1 MAYYLAFTS
10 GSEYV
15 DIPSA
20 ISVSGDGVLAEID
33 FEYKGASNDV
43 ICGGTSFSD
52 YWRIN
57 NDNQFRISIAGSANN
72 VNLISPLVV
81 GTRYMLK
88 LVRTGSSVE
97 VRDSTNTAITSA
109 TNISANPFIIGKI
122 GSFHNGSSNLTMD
135 LYGFKA
141 GSETYN
147 PSLSN
152 GTGSILP
159 TESGSNQGVLTNFPT
174 DDSQW
179 VFYDDGG
186 GSTVTVDVAFSVS
199 APSVS
204 GGASATLPQ
213 PNVDIAY
220 TVSVPSVNASVSA
233 SLPNPNAD
241 VSYTVNIPTV
251 SASAS
256 STLPQPQ
263 SDLSFTVSTP
273 SVDAGASVTIPGYN
287 ASVSFS
293 VNAPS
298 LSSNA
303 SATLPTPVANISYT
317 VSTPNINA
325 NTTAS
330 LPQPLSDIV
339 FTVNTPSVSATASA
353 TQTGWNADVDFTV
366 NAPSVSIS
374 ASATL
379 PQPDS
384 SVSFAVSPPQVS
396 VVAIVGG
403 IAIIVDDETNI
414 NQRVLS
420 TNINAPILS
429 NNING

>member
-1 MAYYLAFTS
+1 MAYYLAFTF

-109 TNISANPFIIGKI
+109 TNLNANPFVIGKI

-152 GTGSILP
+152 GTGSVLP
-159 TESGSNQGVLTNFPT
+159 TVSGSNQGMLTNFPT
-174 DDSQW
+174 DNSQW
-179 VFYDDGG
+179 VFFDDGG
-186 GSTVTVDVAFSVS
+186 AVTVDVTETSD
-199 APSVS
+199 
-204 GGASATLPQ
+204 SATESSSISISANITAQ
-213 PNVDIAY
+213 ITETYSDATESSVASIA
-220 TVSVPSVNASVSA
+220 
-233 SLPNPNAD
+233 
-241 VSYTVNIPTV
+241 
-251 SASAS
+251 
-256 STLPQPQ
+256 TLV
-263 SDLSFTVSTP
+263 T
-273 SVDAGASVTIPGYN
+273 ASVTE
-287 ASVSFS
+287 
-293 VNAPS
+293 
-298 LSSNA
+298 LSQDATES
-303 SATLPTPVANISYT
+303 SAVTITNNLVTLNVTEIA
-317 VSTPNINA
+317 
-325 NTTAS
+325 
-330 LPQPLSDIV
+330 QD
-339 FTVNTPSVSATASA
+339 FTESVSATVAGKVSALVTEFTADASESS
-353 TQTGWNADVDFTV
+353 TL
-366 NAPSVSIS
+366 SIS
-374 ASATL
+374 ANISAAVTEIAQDFADNIGVNVVSSFTVEVTETTVDFDEACYIQL
-379 PQPDS
+379 PVQRLVARKTI
-384 SVSFAVSPPQVS
+384 SVNSRRSGT
-396 VVAIVGG
+396 I
-403 IAIIVDDETNI
+403 
-414 NQRVLS
+414 RV
-420 TNINAPILS
+420 TRRNHVIRVK
-429 NNING
+429 

>member
-72 VNLISPLVV
+72 VNLISPLVA

-97 VRDSTNTAITSA
+97 VRDSTNAAITSA
-109 TNISANPFIIGKI
+109 TNLNANPFVIGKI

-159 TESGSNQGVLTNFPT
+159 TESGSNQSVLTNFPT

-186 GSTVTVDVAFSVS
+186 GSTLTADAAFSVS
-199 APSVS
+199 APNFSAS
-204 GGASATLPQ
+204 ASATLPKPASDVSYSVSLPTVIASAVASLPQ
-213 PNVDIAY
+213 PASDIAF
-220 TVSVPSVNASVSA
+220 TINAPSVSA
-233 SLPNPNAD
+233 N
-241 VSYTVNIPTV
+241 
-251 SASAS
+251 ASA
-256 STLPQPQ
+256 
-263 SDLSFTVSTP
+263 
-273 SVDAGASVTIPGYN
+273 TIPGYS
-287 ASVSFS
+287 ASVSFA

-298 LSSNA
+298 VSSNA
-303 SATLPTPVANISYT
+303 SATLPSPTADIAYT
-317 VSTPNINA
+317 VNA
-325 NTTAS
+325 PSISVDIDAS
-330 LPQPLSDIV
+330 LPQPESDIT
-339 FTVNTPSVSATASA
+339 FTVNTPTVAATAEA
-353 TQTGWNADVDFTV
+353 TQTGYNADVSFSV

-379 PQPDS
+379 PQPS
-384 SVSFAVSPPQVS
+384 ASVSFAVSPPQIS
-396 VVAIVGG
+396 AVAIVGG

-414 NQRVLS
+414 NQRALS
-420 TNINAPILS
+420 NNINAPILS